1 MIGWGLS
8 LLGLGSVGFSAR
20 WNWWRPKAAGLPV
33 LMYHKIGP
41 APKGSTLP
49 KLWVSSEDFRKQM
62 AHLKSHGYST
72 VAFSDIEA
80 ARRGE
85 KPLPKKAVLV
95 TFDDGYENNYTEAY
109 PVLRELGLKANLFVV
124 WETIGSHNAWH
135 DPENEAWQRMAT
147 WAQLR
152 EMRSSGV
159 FELANHTMRHSN
171 LSAIPLEDV
180 RWEVREAKARLE
192 DGIGCA
198 LPAFAYPYGA
208 GAYVPAV
215 RDAVFEAGH
224 TLDFGIKQGLA
235 SMGRF
240 PDEPLKRLLIRGDDN
255 MLDFRLNLTRGKS
268 RF

>member
-1 MIGWGLS
+1 MIGPALS
-8 LLGLGSVGFSAR
+8 LFGLGTVGFSAR
-20 WNWWRPKAAGLPV
+20 WNWWRPKAEGLPV

-41 APKGSTLP
+41 VPRVASLP
-49 KLWVSSEDFRKQM
+49 KLWVSAADFRRQM
-62 AHLKSHGYST
+62 SHLKAHGYST
-72 VAFSDIEA
+72 ICFSDLEA
-80 ARRGE
+80 ARLG
-85 KPLPKKAVLV
+85 KKALPKKAVLV
-95 TFDDGYENNYTEAY
+95 TFDDGYQNNYDLAY

-124 WETIGSHNAWH
+124 CETIGRHNAWH
-135 DPENEAWQRMAT
+135 DPANEPWQNMAT
-147 WAQLR
+147 WSQLR

-159 FELANHTMRHSN
+159 FELANHTMRHAN
-171 LSAIPLEDV
+171 LANLPREDV

-192 DGIGCA
+192 DGLGSA

-215 RDAVFEAGH
+215 RETVFEAGH

-235 SMGRF
+235 SMDRF